1 MEPAYQVSLRDNGYA
16 VIDGFLEAV
25 KLRQM
30 RDEAAGIVDR
40 YDVADSDT
48 SFFSTLRQEQA
59 TDDRF
64 MRSAA
69 GVECFFEEGALDAQG
84 RLTVNKALAVNKI
97 GHALHEVPGS
107 SFRDFAESDAVKG
120 ILRTLGY
127 VSPIAVQSMYI
138 MKGAKLGGVVS
149 KHQDASFL
157 GTGSC

>member
-1 MEPAYQVSLRDNGYA
+1 ML
-16 VIDGFLEAV
+16 
-25 KLRQM
+25 
-30 RDEAAGIVDR
+30 DEAGDLKVDK
-40 YDVADSDT
+40 A
-48 SFFSTLRQEQA
+48 QA
-59 TDDRF
+59 I
-64 MRSAA
+64 
-69 GVECFFEEGALDAQG
+69 
-84 RLTVNKALAVNKI
+84 NKI

>member
-1 MEPAYQVSLRDNGYA
+1 MERLKVSLRENGYA
-16 VIDGFLEAV
+16 VIDGFLDET

-30 RDEAAGIVDR
+30 RDEAADIVDR
-40 YDVADSDT
+40 YEVSDSDA
-48 SFFSTLRQEQA
+48 SVFSTRRQERT

-69 GVECFFEEGALDAQG
+69 GVECFFEEGTLDAQG
-84 RLTVNKALAVNKI
+84 RLTVDKALAVNKI

-107 SFRDFAESDAVKG
+107 SFRDLAESDAVKG
-120 ILRTLGY
+120 ILRALGY

-157 GTGSC
+157 GTGWC